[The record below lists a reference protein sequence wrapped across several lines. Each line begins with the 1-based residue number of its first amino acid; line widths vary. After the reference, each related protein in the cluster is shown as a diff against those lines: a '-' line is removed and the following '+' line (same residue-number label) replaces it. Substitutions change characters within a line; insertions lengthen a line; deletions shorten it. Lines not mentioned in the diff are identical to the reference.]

1 MDDLIDLIATDKSA
15 AEVTDMIKDVLYAKA
30 AERIEAQKPDIAA
43 AMFDPTADEV
53 EDEVSDEPVDSM
65 DDSYEEEE
73 EEEEES

>member
-15 AEVTDMIKDVLYAKA
+15 AEVTDTIKDVLYAKA

-43 AMFDPTADEV
+43 AMFDATVDEV

>member
-1 MDDLIDLIATDKSA
+1 MDELIDLIATDKSA
-15 AEVTDMIKDVLYAKA
+15 AEITDTIKDVLYAKA

-53 EDEVSDEPVDSM
+53 EDEVSDEPVDSV

>member
-15 AEVTDMIKDVLYAKA
+15 AEVTDTIKDVLYAKA
-30 AERIEAQKPDIAA
+30 AERIEAQKPDIAS
-43 AMFDPTADEV
+43 AMFDPTDDEA
-53 EDEVSDEPVDSM
+53 EDEISDEPVDSM

>member
-15 AEVTDMIKDVLYAKA
+15 AEVTDTIKDVLYAKA

-53 EDEVSDEPVDSM
+53 EDEVSDEPVDSI

>member
-15 AEVTDMIKDVLYAKA
+15 AEVTDTIKDVLYAKA

-53 EDEVSDEPVDSM
+53 EDEVSDEPEDSV

>member
-1 MDDLIDLIATDKSA
+1 MDELIDLIATDKSPSDI
-15 AEVTDMIKDVLYAKA
+15 TDQIKDVLYAKA
-30 AERIEAQKPDIAA
+30 SERIVSQKTDIAA
-43 AMFDPTADEV
+43 SMFDATVDEV

>member
-15 AEVTDMIKDVLYAKA
+15 AEVTDKIKDVLYAKA
-30 AERIEAQKPDIAA
+30 AERIEAQRPDIASV
-43 AMFDPTADEV
+43 MFDPTVDEV
-53 EDEVSDEPVDSM
+53 EDEVSDEPVDSV

>member
-15 AEVTDMIKDVLYAKA
+15 AEVTDTIKDVLYAKA

-53 EDEVSDEPVDSM
+53 EDEVSDAPVDSM

>member
-15 AEVTDMIKDVLYAKA
+15 AEVTDTIKDVLYAKA
-30 AERIEAQKPDIAA
+30 AERIDAQKPDIAA

-53 EDEVSDEPVDSM
+53 EDEVSDEPVDSV

>member
-15 AEVTDMIKDVLYAKA
+15 AEVTDTIKDVLYAKA

-73 EEEEES
+73 DEEEES